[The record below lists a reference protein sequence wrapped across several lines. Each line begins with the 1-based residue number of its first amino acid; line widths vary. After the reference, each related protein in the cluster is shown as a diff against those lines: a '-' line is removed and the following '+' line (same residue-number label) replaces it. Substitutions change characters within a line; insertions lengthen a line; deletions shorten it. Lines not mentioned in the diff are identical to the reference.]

1 MASSFKPQP
10 AYRTWGAV
18 PRKAPLVSLGLGG
31 ALELDRGGLTP
42 AMRIRFQDWLTVKVG
57 RRSTAANAV
66 VKAAVTQQ
74 QPTPHMGCQ

>member
-1 MASSFKPQP
+1 MAGSFRPQP

-31 ALELDRGGLTP
+31 ALELDGGGLTP

-57 RRSTAANAV
+57 RGSTQAIAV
-66 VKAAVTQQ
+66 MAQQ
-74 QPTPHMGCQ
+74 